1 MAKENYYILFKKS
14 KNQIPFGDVV
24 RVLYLLKENNY
35 NIVTD
40 KIYFSFFRQF
50 NKKKIFDIKKFNI
63 KKKKNY

>member
-1 MAKENYYILFKKS
+1 MAKDNYYILFKKT

-50 NKKKIFDIKKFNI
+50 S
-63 KKKKNY
+63 KKKNIWYKKIWYKKKENC